1 MSDVVRE
8 GERLEEIELY
18 MGLPSIGLPTVGN
31 TKTHKIN
38 RL

>member
-18 MGLPSIGLPTVGN
+18 LGLPSIGPPTVGN
-31 TKTHKIN
+31 TKAHETNK
-38 RL
+38 L

>member
-18 MGLPSIGLPTVGN
+18 MGLSSIGPPTVGN
-31 TKTHKIN
+31 TKAHEIN